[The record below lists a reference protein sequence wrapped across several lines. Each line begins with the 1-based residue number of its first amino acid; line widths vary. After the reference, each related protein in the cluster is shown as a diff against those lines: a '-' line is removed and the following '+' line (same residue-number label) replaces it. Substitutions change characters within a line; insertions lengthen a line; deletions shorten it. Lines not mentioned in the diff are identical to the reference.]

1 MELLEKAFIL
11 GGQGDGAMI
20 HLVNVV
26 FQCITV
32 STCLTM
38 EMQCGG
44 KSRYDKLIPSLT
56 NSKFLLFPSC
66 NSSLNTERSFY
77 VKCRSCM
84 VINPDFHVGVMKRI
98 LNS

>member
-56 NSKFLLFPSC
+56 NSKFLFFPSC

-84 VINPDFHVGVMKRI
+84 VINPDFHVGGMKRI
-98 LNS
+98 LNY